1 MLERREIGARHELVD
16 VRQRRHQPLRAR
28 LEARPT
34 RERIEPDHPA
44 TRAPKRRHLARELR
58 WIVALPAIGHD
69 DHHGSTANR
78 ASHPAAVEL
87 VQARADA
94 RPPPPVHHPPPP
106 ALERRVGVAHP
117 QLAREDRKS
126 TRLKSRHGYISY
138 AGFFFKKKKKKNRDT
153 DVIIS

>member
-1 MLERREIGARHELVD
+1 MLEGREIGARHELVD

-34 RERIEPDHPA
+34 RERIEPDQPA

-87 VQARADA
+87 VQARAAA
-94 RPPPPVHHPPPP
+94 RPPPPPPPPSPPPPQRPRGGAHPPPP
-106 ALERRVGVAHP
+106 RGAGA
-117 QLAREDRKS
+117 AG
-126 TRLKSRHGYISY
+126 TR
-138 AGFFFKKKKKKNRDT
+138 NE
-153 DVIIS
+153 

>member
-1 MLERREIGARHELVD
+1 MGARHELVD

-28 LEARPT
+28 LEARPP

-78 ASHPAAVEL
+78 ASHPAAVEAL
-87 VQARADA
+87 EAPPGA
-94 RPPPPVHHPPPP
+94 RPPPPLPPPPPPPPPPPLRVAPPPP
-106 ALERRVGVAHP
+106 APGSG
-117 QLAREDRKS
+117 LA
-126 TRLKSRHGYISY
+126 
-138 AGFFFKKKKKKNRDT
+138 
-153 DVIIS
+153 